1 MADSDADAE
10 DLEVE
15 NDSSASADSIFF
27 IPSTEFSSLSYDE
40 AVSYRNA
47 EPMFAE
53 NDDPAGERSEYP
65 ILSPAGERFLFRKM
79 NYLKF
84 RASQLSDL
92 PNLNSEQET
101 EREEYLEDA
110 RAARDLISRSCYR
123 LSRSIARNLA
133 TNMSDF
139 EEMFGEANLILL
151 KAIEK
156 FDYEKGFRFSTYATH
171 SIQRHLFRWSERS
184 RKRSMISH
192 SEHEVLLQEMGSLDP
207 EFTESTLTIEMA
219 ARQIFDRLGECLDE
233 REELIIRQRFQLDEN
248 ASPKT
253 LTDLAEELG
262 LSSERVRQIQMIAL
276 KKLQDFFRQVDQDT
290 ML

>member
-1 MADSDADAE
+1 
-10 DLEVE
+10 
-15 NDSSASADSIFF
+15 
-27 IPSTEFSSLSYDE
+27 SYDE